1 MKRLTVATLVL
12 ILLAAFSIAAGAQTK
27 VSPQLCTNISSCAD
41 MMKEMAE
48 ALKSGK
54 LSPAETQEVISHI
67 NQMGRIMKEMSGPTK
82 PGLEEQ
88 HAQELE
94 QIKSKWE
101 RLREIKR
108 SMQVKPGH

>member
-12 ILLAAFSIAAGAQTK
+12 VLLAAFSVAAGAQTK
-27 VSPQLCTNISSCAD
+27 MSPRLCTNISTCAD
-41 MMKEMAE
+41 MMTEMAE

-54 LSPAETQEVISHI
+54 LSPDETQEVISHI
-67 NQMGRIMKEMSGPTK
+67 NQMGRIMKEMSGPTG
-82 PGLEEQ
+82 PSLEQQ

>member
-1 MKRLTVATLVL
+1 MLV
-12 ILLAAFSIAAGAQTK
+12 LLAAFAVAVGAQTK
-27 VSPQLCTNISSCAD
+27 TSPQLCTNISTCAD

-67 NQMGRIMKEMSGPTK
+67 NQMGRIIKEMSSPKGPS
-82 PGLEEQ
+82 LEQQ

-94 QIKSKWE
+94 QIKEKWR
-101 RLREIKR
+101 RLREMKR